1 MSTTTPKSN
10 TVFFIHLAITFGA
23 YLVPFLINWKIA
35 VPVFVLTIAQ
45 HAIFGRCLLNAKH
58 GLSEEDGSTFYSE
71 LIERLGFQPNKKH
84 IRFFV
89 RKILYT
95 SLTIVTLIWQVYLGN
110 QPLLF

>member
-1 MSTTTPKSN
+1 MTSKEKNSFLIFLLHFALTLS
-10 TVFFIHLAITFGA
+10 A

-35 VPVFVLTIAQ
+35 VPIFVLTIAQ

-71 LIERLGFQPNKKH
+71 LIERLGYQPNKKA

>member
-1 MSTTTPKSN
+1 MTSLEKKSLVIFLFHCVL
-10 TVFFIHLAITFGA
+10 TLGA
-23 YLVPFLINWKIA
+23 YLVPFLISWKIA

-58 GLSEEDGSTFYSE
+58 GLSEEDGSTFYSD
-71 LIERLGFQPNKKH
+71 LIERLGFEPNKKA